1 MSLGMFSVYSHVL
14 GMDVPVNVLLP
25 ERRKRKTID
34 QSQKKYPVLYC
45 LHGHSDD
52 QFAWIRKSQIE
63 LLVRDLEVIVVMPT
77 TLRSFYT
84 DGKYGLKYFTFIANE
99 LPMLV
104 ASMFH
109 ASTAREDT
117 YVMGNSM
124 GGYGAFKLALN
135 YPEKYAA
142 AASLSGALDPYFGFT
157 QNDTDALFGMDG
169 FSQNIKNVFG
179 DLEDYRNS
187 INDLCFMA
195 KKLDEYDGIQPLLF
209 QCCGTDDPLTYEQN
223 CVFTEFVEKN
233 TNHLNRVYSESSG
246 GHDWEYWMPRAKEFI
261 QMLNLK
267 KID

>member
-84 DGKYGLKYFTFIANE
+84 DEKHGLKYFTFIADE
-99 LPMLV
+99 LPMLI
-104 ASMFH
+104 ANMFH
-109 ASTAREDT
+109 ASTKREDT

-124 GGYGAFKLALN
+124 GGYGAFKLALS
-135 YPEKYAA
+135 YPERYAA
-142 AASLSGALDPYFGFT
+142 AASLSGALNPYDGFVSHDT
-157 QNDTDALFGMDG
+157 NDVFGMDD

-179 DLEDYRNS
+179 SEADYRCS
-187 INDLCFMA
+187 INDLRYMA
-195 KKLDEYDGIQPLLF
+195 KKLDVYKGEQPLLY
-209 QCCGTDDPLTYEQN
+209 QCCGSEDVLTLLQN
-223 CVFTEFVEKN
+223 EEFNEFVN
-233 TNHLNRVYSESSG
+233 TETRKLNRIYHVG
-246 GHDWEYWMPRAKEFI
+246 LGNHNWEFWMPEAEKFI
-261 QMLNLK
+261 NMLNLK
-267 KID
+267 SIK